1 MRIAI
6 ISKGAWPQ
14 ITGGAELVVEKVRK
28 NLEKRGHKVFLISK
42 NWESSDG
49 SRPEMSQIIS
59 WDWSKTAAARALKVR
74 PDIVYV
80 NQYWWEGASLF
91 IPKKIPVVLMAHD
104 LGFLET
110 NLELNMMYQMIGV
123 WHKSIKRANKVIVP
137 GKITKQKVLTVFP
150 RVKNKLAYIPLGAD

>member
-14 ITGGAELVVEKVRK
+14 LTGGAELVADKVKK

-42 NWESSDG
+42 KWEFGDG
-49 SRPEMSQIIS
+49 TQPEMSQIIS
-59 WDWSKTAAARALKVR
+59 WEWAKDAAERATKVK

-80 NQYWWEGASLF
+80 NQYWWEGVALF
-91 IPKKIPVVLMAHD
+91 ISRKIPVVLMAHD

-110 NLELNMMYQMIGV
+110 NLDLDIMYQMVDV
-123 WHKSIKRANKVIVP
+123 WHKSIKRANRVIVS
-137 GKITKQKVLTVFP
+137 GKITQERILAAFP
-150 RVKNKLAYIPLGAD
+150 QVKNKLIYIPLGTD